1 MLFRLQYYM
10 RTIIMIDN
18 LQLKEKTKLG
28 EDVENL
34 KGEINKMREQIVPQ
48 KETKEELPPIDKAA
62 VSTYTI

>member
-1 MLFRLQYYM
+1 M
-10 RTIIMIDN
+10 TDN
-18 LQLKEKTKLG
+18 PQLKEKTKLG

-62 VSTYTI
+62 VSTYTR